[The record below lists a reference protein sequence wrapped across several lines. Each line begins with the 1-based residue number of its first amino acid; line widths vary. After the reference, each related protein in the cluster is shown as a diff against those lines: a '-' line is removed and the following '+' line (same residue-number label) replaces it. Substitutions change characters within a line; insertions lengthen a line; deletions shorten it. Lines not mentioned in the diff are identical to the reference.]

1 MTVLGTGGGRSSG
14 AQAAVLR
21 RLLDAGI
28 SAEGGAVLGAGQR
41 EARVLEAAGGSE
53 GGSIDEDGRRNPEG
67 GAVLDAGW
75 REARVLDKDTGSA
88 EGPKR
93 WHTVGGGVGATAVVR
108 AARAESQEGGVR
120 RGIREGRRPV
130 GDAFFYLTMCND
142 NNAL

>member
-75 REARVLDKDTGSA
+75 REARVLDEDTGSA

-93 WHTVGGGVGATAVVR
+93 WHAVGGGGGGVGATAW
-108 AARAESQEGGVR
+108 
-120 RGIREGRRPV
+120 
-130 GDAFFYLTMCND
+130 
-142 NNAL
+142 